1 MANEENKKQK
11 SKLREVI
18 DFLLPI
24 VIAVIL
30 ALLLKTLVFANVVV
44 PSGSMLSTIE
54 IGDRIVASRLA
65 YITNDP
71 QRYDVVIFK
80 YPDDE
85 RQNYVK
91 RIIGL
96 PGETVEVVNGVVYVT
111 KTDGKTVQLD
121 DSFVTK
127 ETPTGNYGPYTVP
140 ADSYFMMGDNRNHS
154 EDSRFWQNKFVKK
167 NKIVGK
173 VEFRYYPKFSTID

>member
-1 MANEENKKQK
+1 M
-11 SKLREVI
+11 
-18 DFLLPI
+18 
-24 VIAVIL
+24 
-30 ALLLKTLVFANVVV
+30 
-44 PSGSMLSTIE
+44 
-54 IGDRIVASRLA
+54 
-65 YITNDP
+65 
-71 QRYDVVIFK
+71 
-80 YPDDE
+80 
-85 RQNYVK
+85 
-91 RIIGL
+91 
-96 PGETVEVVNGVVYVT
+96 EVVNGVVYVT
-111 KTDGKTVQLD
+111 KTDGKTVQLN